1 MIVHLT
7 LYVFYKEKKKKTF
20 HLSLFENH
28 IKHDIV

>member
-7 LYVFYKEKKKKTF
+7 LYVFYKEKKKTF